1 METVF
6 SQAGGLFY
14 FFIRKEI
21 AILLKKIITYTDYN
35 GVERT
40 EPFYFNLS
48 KAELMEMELG
58 VTGGM
63 TEMLDKIIDA
73 KDAPSLM
80 KTFKEM
86 IMKAYGVKSDDGKRL
101 IKSEELSIAFTQTE
115 AYSVLFMELIT
126 DDKAAADF
134 VNGIIPNE
142 IQAEVATQTA
152 NNT

>member
-1 METVF
+1 M
-6 SQAGGLFY
+6 
-14 FFIRKEI
+14 
-21 AILLKKIITYTDYN
+21 LKKIITYTDYN

-63 TEMLDKIIDA
+63 TEMLDKIIAA

-86 IMKAYGVKSDDGKRL
+86 IMKAYGIKSDDGKRL

>member
-1 METVF
+1 M
-6 SQAGGLFY
+6 
-14 FFIRKEI
+14 
-21 AILLKKIITYTDYN
+21 LKKIITYTDYN

-63 TEMLDKIIDA
+63 TEMLDKIIAA

-86 IMKAYGVKSDDGKRL
+86 IMESYGIKSDDGKRL

-142 IQAEVATQTA
+142 IQAEVAAQTTQ
-152 NNT
+152 NT

>member
-1 METVF
+1 M
-6 SQAGGLFY
+6 
-14 FFIRKEI
+14 
-21 AILLKKIITYTDYN
+21 LKKPITYTDYN

-40 EPFYFNLS
+40 EDFYFNLS

-63 TEMLDKIIDA
+63 TEMLNKIIAA

-86 IMKAYGVKSDDGKRL
+86 IMKSYGIKSDDGKRL
-101 IKSEELSIAFTQTE
+101 VKSEEISTAFTQTE

-142 IQAEVATQTA
+142 IQAEVAAKTA
-152 NNT
+152 NNA

>member
-1 METVF
+1 M
-6 SQAGGLFY
+6 
-14 FFIRKEI
+14 
-21 AILLKKIITYTDYN
+21 LKKIITYTDYN

-63 TEMLDKIIDA
+63 TEMLDKIIAA

-80 KTFKEM
+80 KTFKAM
-86 IMKAYGVKSDDGKRL
+86 IMKSYGIKSDDGKRL

-142 IQAEVATQTA
+142 IQTEVAAQTA
-152 NNT
+152 QNT

>member
-1 METVF
+1 M
-6 SQAGGLFY
+6 
-14 FFIRKEI
+14 
-21 AILLKKIITYTDYN
+21 LKKIITYTDYN

-63 TEMLDKIIDA
+63 TEMLNKIINA
-73 KDAPSLM
+73 KDGPSLM

>member
-1 METVF
+1 M
-6 SQAGGLFY
+6 
-14 FFIRKEI
+14 
-21 AILLKKIITYTDYN
+21 LKKIITYTDYN

-63 TEMLDKIIDA
+63 TEMLNKIIAA

-142 IQAEVATQTA
+142 IQAEVAAQAA
-152 NNT
+152 NNA

>member
-1 METVF
+1 M
-6 SQAGGLFY
+6 
-14 FFIRKEI
+14 
-21 AILLKKIITYTDYN
+21 LKKIITYTDYN

-63 TEMLDKIIDA
+63 TEMLDKIIAA

-86 IMKAYGVKSDDGKRL
+86 IMKSYGVKSDDGKRL
-101 IKSEELSIAFTQTE
+101 IKSEELSIAFTQTD

-142 IQAEVATQTA
+142 IQAEVAAQTA
-152 NNT
+152 QNT

>member
-1 METVF
+1 M
-6 SQAGGLFY
+6 
-14 FFIRKEI
+14 
-21 AILLKKIITYTDYN
+21 LKKIITYTDYN
-35 GVERT
+35 GIERT

-63 TEMLDKIIDA
+63 TEMLDKIIAA

-142 IQAEVATQTA
+142 IQTEVAAQTA
-152 NNT
+152 QNT

>member
-1 METVF
+1 M
-6 SQAGGLFY
+6 
-14 FFIRKEI
+14 
-21 AILLKKIITYTDYN
+21 LKKIITYTDYN

-63 TEMLDKIIDA
+63 TEMLDKIIHA

-86 IMKAYGVKSDDGKRL
+86 IMKSYGVKSDDGKRL

-134 VNGIIPNE
+134 VNAIIPNE
-142 IQAEVATQTA
+142 IKDKVAAQTENKDEVVTQTA
-152 NNT
+152 QNA

>member
-1 METVF
+1 M
-6 SQAGGLFY
+6 
-14 FFIRKEI
+14 
-21 AILLKKIITYTDYN
+21 LKKPITYTDYH

-40 EPFYFNLS
+40 EDFYFNLS
-48 KAELMEMELG
+48 KAESMEMELG

-63 TEMLDKIIDA
+63 TEMLNKIIAA

-86 IMKAYGVKSDDGKRL
+86 IMQSYGIKSDDGKRL
-101 IKSEELSIAFTQTE
+101 VKSEEISTAFTQTE

-142 IQAEVATQTA
+142 IQAEVAAQTA
-152 NNT
+152 KTN

>member
-1 METVF
+1 M
-6 SQAGGLFY
+6 
-14 FFIRKEI
+14 
-21 AILLKKIITYTDYN
+21 LKKIITYTDYN

-63 TEMLDKIIDA
+63 TEMLDKIIAA

-86 IMKAYGVKSDDGKRL
+86 IMKSYGIKSDDGKRL
-101 IKSEELSIAFTQTE
+101 IKSEELSIAFTQTD

-134 VNGIIPNE
+134 VNAIIPNE

-152 NNT
+152 QNT

>member
-1 METVF
+1 M
-6 SQAGGLFY
+6 
-14 FFIRKEI
+14 
-21 AILLKKIITYTDYN
+21 LKKIITYTDYN

-63 TEMLDKIIDA
+63 TEMLNKIIAA

-101 IKSEELSIAFTQTE
+101 VKSEEISTAFTQTE

-142 IQAEVATQTA
+142 IQAEVAAQTA
-152 NNT
+152 KTN

>member
-1 METVF
+1 M
-6 SQAGGLFY
+6 
-14 FFIRKEI
+14 
-21 AILLKKIITYTDYN
+21 LKKIITYTDYN

-63 TEMLDKIIDA
+63 TEMLDKTIAA

-80 KTFKEM
+80 KIFKEM
-86 IMKAYGVKSDDGKRL
+86 IMKSYGIKSDDGKRL

-142 IQAEVATQTA
+142 IQAEVAAQTA
-152 NNT
+152 QNT

>member
-1 METVF
+1 M
-6 SQAGGLFY
+6 
-14 FFIRKEI
+14 
-21 AILLKKIITYTDYN
+21 LKKIITYTDYN

-63 TEMLDKIIDA
+63 TEMLDKIIAA

-86 IMKAYGVKSDDGKRL
+86 IMKSYGIKSDDGKRL

-142 IQAEVATQTA
+142 IQAEVAAQTDQ
-152 NNT
+152 NT

>member
-1 METVF
+1 M
-6 SQAGGLFY
+6 
-14 FFIRKEI
+14 
-21 AILLKKIITYTDYN
+21 LKKIITYTDYN

-63 TEMLDKIIDA
+63 TEMLDKIIAA

-142 IQAEVATQTA
+142 IQTEIAAQTA
-152 NNT
+152 QNT

>member
-1 METVF
+1 M
-6 SQAGGLFY
+6 
-14 FFIRKEI
+14 
-21 AILLKKIITYTDYN
+21 LKKIITYTDYN
-35 GVERT
+35 NVERT

-63 TEMLDKIIDA
+63 TEMLDKIIAA

-152 NNT
+152 NNI

>member
-1 METVF
+1 M
-6 SQAGGLFY
+6 
-14 FFIRKEI
+14 
-21 AILLKKIITYTDYN
+21 LKKIITYTDYN

-63 TEMLDKIIDA
+63 TEMLNKIIAA

-101 IKSEELSIAFTQTE
+101 IKSEELSTAFTQTE

-142 IQAEVATQTA
+142 IQAEVAAQTA
-152 NNT
+152 QNT

>member
-1 METVF
+1 M
-6 SQAGGLFY
+6 
-14 FFIRKEI
+14 
-21 AILLKKIITYTDYN
+21 LKKIITYTDYN

-63 TEMLDKIIDA
+63 TEMLDKIIAA

-86 IMKAYGVKSDDGKRL
+86 IMKSYGVKSDDGKRL

-152 NNT
+152 QNT

>member
-1 METVF
+1 M
-6 SQAGGLFY
+6 
-14 FFIRKEI
+14 
-21 AILLKKIITYTDYN
+21 LKKIITYTDYN
-35 GVERT
+35 GIERT

-63 TEMLDKIIDA
+63 TEMLDKIIAA

-142 IQAEVATQTA
+142 IQAEVAAQTA
-152 NNT
+152 QNT

>member
-1 METVF
+1 M
-6 SQAGGLFY
+6 
-14 FFIRKEI
+14 
-21 AILLKKIITYTDYN
+21 LKKIITYTDYN

-63 TEMLDKIIDA
+63 TEMLNKIINA
-73 KDAPSLM
+73 KDGPSLM

-126 DDKAAADF
+126 DDKAAAYF

-152 NNT
+152 QNT

>member
-1 METVF
+1 M
-6 SQAGGLFY
+6 
-14 FFIRKEI
+14 
-21 AILLKKIITYTDYN
+21 LKKIITYTDYN

-63 TEMLDKIIDA
+63 TEMLDKIIAA

-142 IQAEVATQTA
+142 IQAEVAAQAA
-152 NNT
+152 NNA

>member
-1 METVF
+1 M
-6 SQAGGLFY
+6 
-14 FFIRKEI
+14 
-21 AILLKKIITYTDYN
+21 LKKIITYTDYN

-63 TEMLDKIIDA
+63 TEMLDKIIAA

-142 IQAEVATQTA
+142 IQAEVAAQTA
-152 NNT
+152 KTN

>member
-1 METVF
+1 M
-6 SQAGGLFY
+6 
-14 FFIRKEI
+14 
-21 AILLKKIITYTDYN
+21 LKKIITYTDYN

-63 TEMLDKIIDA
+63 TEMLDKIIAA

-142 IQAEVATQTA
+142 IKDKVAAQTA
-152 NNT
+152 QNT

>member
-1 METVF
+1 M
-6 SQAGGLFY
+6 
-14 FFIRKEI
+14 
-21 AILLKKIITYTDYN
+21 LKKIITYTDYN

-63 TEMLDKIIDA
+63 TEMLDKIIAA

>member
-1 METVF
+1 M
-6 SQAGGLFY
+6 
-14 FFIRKEI
+14 
-21 AILLKKIITYTDYN
+21 LKKIITYTDYN

-63 TEMLDKIIDA
+63 TEMLDKIIAA

-86 IMKAYGVKSDDGKRL
+86 IMKSYGIKSDDGKRL

-142 IQAEVATQTA
+142 IQAEVAAQTA
-152 NNT
+152 QNI

>member
-1 METVF
+1 M
-6 SQAGGLFY
+6 
-14 FFIRKEI
+14 
-21 AILLKKIITYTDYN
+21 LKKPITYTDYN

-40 EPFYFNLS
+40 EDFYFNLS

-63 TEMLDKIIDA
+63 TEMLNKIIAA

-86 IMKAYGVKSDDGKRL
+86 IMKSYGIKSDDGKRL
-101 IKSEELSIAFTQTE
+101 VKSEEISTAFTQTE

-142 IQAEVATQTA
+142 IKDKVADQTA
-152 NNT
+152 QNT

>member
-1 METVF
+1 M
-6 SQAGGLFY
+6 
-14 FFIRKEI
+14 
-21 AILLKKIITYTDYN
+21 LKKIITYTDYN

-63 TEMLDKIIDA
+63 TEMLDKIIAA

-126 DDKAAADF
+126 NDKAAADF

-142 IQAEVATQTA
+142 IQAEVAAQTA
-152 NNT
+152 QNT

>member
-1 METVF
+1 M
-6 SQAGGLFY
+6 
-14 FFIRKEI
+14 
-21 AILLKKIITYTDYN
+21 LKKIITYTDYN

-63 TEMLDKIIDA
+63 TEMLNKIIDA

-142 IQAEVATQTA
+142 IQAEVAAQTA
-152 NNT
+152 QNT

>member
-1 METVF
+1 M
-6 SQAGGLFY
+6 
-14 FFIRKEI
+14 
-21 AILLKKIITYTDYN
+21 LKKIITYTDYN
-35 GVERT
+35 GIERT

-63 TEMLDKIIDA
+63 TEMLDKIIAA
-73 KDAPSLM
+73 KDGPSLM

-142 IQAEVATQTA
+142 IQAEVAAQTTQ
-152 NNT
+152 NT

>member
-1 METVF
+1 M
-6 SQAGGLFY
+6 
-14 FFIRKEI
+14 
-21 AILLKKIITYTDYN
+21 LKKIITYTDYN
-35 GVERT
+35 NVERT

-63 TEMLDKIIDA
+63 TEMLDKIIAA

-86 IMKAYGVKSDDGKRL
+86 IMKSYGIKSDDGKRL

-142 IQAEVATQTA
+142 IKDKVADQAAQ
-152 NNT
+152 NT

>member
-1 METVF
+1 M
-6 SQAGGLFY
+6 
-14 FFIRKEI
+14 
-21 AILLKKIITYTDYN
+21 LKKIITYTDYN
-35 GVERT
+35 GIERT

-63 TEMLDKIIDA
+63 TEMLNKIINA
-73 KDAPSLM
+73 KDGPSLM

-86 IMKAYGVKSDDGKRL
+86 IMKSYGVKSDDGKRL

-142 IQAEVATQTA
+142 IQAEVAAQTA
-152 NNT
+152 QNT

>member
-1 METVF
+1 M
-6 SQAGGLFY
+6 
-14 FFIRKEI
+14 
-21 AILLKKIITYTDYN
+21 LKKIITYTDYN

-63 TEMLDKIIDA
+63 TEMLDKIIAA

-86 IMKAYGVKSDDGKRL
+86 IMKSYGIKSDDGKRL

-142 IQAEVATQTA
+142 IQTEVAAQTGQ
-152 NNT
+152 NT

>member
-1 METVF
+1 M
-6 SQAGGLFY
+6 
-14 FFIRKEI
+14 
-21 AILLKKIITYTDYN
+21 LKKIITYTDYN

-63 TEMLDKIIDA
+63 TEMLNKIIAA
-73 KDAPSLM
+73 KDSPSLM

-142 IQAEVATQTA
+142 IQAEVAAQTA
-152 NNT
+152 QNN

>member
-1 METVF
+1 M
-6 SQAGGLFY
+6 
-14 FFIRKEI
+14 
-21 AILLKKIITYTDYN
+21 LKKIITYTDYN

-63 TEMLDKIIDA
+63 TEMLNKIINA
-73 KDAPSLM
+73 KDGPSLM

-86 IMKAYGVKSDDGKRL
+86 IMKSYGIKSDDGKRL

-142 IQAEVATQTA
+142 IQAEVAAQTA
-152 NNT
+152 QNN

>member
-1 METVF
+1 M
-6 SQAGGLFY
+6 
-14 FFIRKEI
+14 
-21 AILLKKIITYTDYN
+21 LKKIITYTDYN

-63 TEMLDKIIDA
+63 TEMLDKIIAA

-86 IMKAYGVKSDDGKRL
+86 IMKSYGIKSDDGKRL

-142 IQAEVATQTA
+142 IQAEVATQIA

>member
-1 METVF
+1 M
-6 SQAGGLFY
+6 
-14 FFIRKEI
+14 
-21 AILLKKIITYTDYN
+21 LKKIITYTDYN

-63 TEMLDKIIDA
+63 TEMLNKIINA
-73 KDAPSLM
+73 KDGPSLM

-115 AYSVLFMELIT
+115 AYSVLFMDLIT

>member
-1 METVF
+1 M
-6 SQAGGLFY
+6 
-14 FFIRKEI
+14 
-21 AILLKKIITYTDYN
+21 LKKIITYTDYN

-63 TEMLDKIIDA
+63 TEMLDKIIAA

-142 IQAEVATQTA
+142 IQAEVAAQTA
-152 NNT
+152 QNP

>member
-1 METVF
+1 M
-6 SQAGGLFY
+6 
-14 FFIRKEI
+14 
-21 AILLKKIITYTDYN
+21 LKKIITYTDYN

-63 TEMLDKIIDA
+63 TEMLNKIINA
-73 KDAPSLM
+73 KDGPSLM

-86 IMKAYGVKSDDGKRL
+86 IMKSYGVKSDDGKRL

-142 IQAEVATQTA
+142 IQAEVATQIA